1 MSSQLE
7 AQSSAPTSELAPPR
21 KALIW
26 KDDCQRGWDDLSNPD
41 ASVFQLEKNLLI
53 KESQIRFSTGPINQE
68 KWNRDDKLCS
78 DTGGHFC
85 RLQCDTWEFI
95 KFTSLRHMWV
105 YHAPQ
110 FTHTRLILSRAKFEK
125 TLTGN
130 GKEDMHLL
138 FSLKSLSFCNALTEE
153 RNKYE
158 NISDS
163 TSVLYVLEITLQTF
177 MLLITVNFFFWYLYY
192 LPFWTCSYNSCKVST
207 IWGKSYLVVE
217 SAIWLS
223 VRLPAGS

>member
-1 MSSQLE
+1 MLKKSWEHELTVGSTEFRPHIRACASEKSFDLE
-7 AQSSAPTSELAPPR
+7 GWLSAR
-21 KALIW
+21 V
-26 KDDCQRGWDDLSNPD
+26 GWSLKPGRISFP
-41 ASVFQLEKNLLI
+41 AGKKLLI
-53 KESQIRFSTGPINQE
+53 KESQIRFSAGPINQE

-110 FTHTRLILSRAKFEK
+110 FTHTRLVLSRAKFEK

-130 GKEDMHLL
+130 SKEDMHLL
-138 FSLKSLSFCNALTEE
+138 FSLTSLSFCNALAEE

-163 TSVLYVLEITLQTF
+163 TSVLYVLEITLQTS
-177 MLLITVNFFFWYLYY
+177 MLLSTVNFFLWYLYH
-192 LPFWTCSYNSCKVST
+192 LPFWTC
-207 IWGKSYLVVE
+207 
-217 SAIWLS
+217 
-223 VRLPAGS
+223 